1 MDPKIVEPLISYS
14 YVVPLLTGVFALISG
29 IYGTPRLRE
38 KEIEQQRPDLLER
51 LEYDLAR
58 DVANVIP
65 IRSEGIE
72 DEDYLET
79 CRTRLRDKMPAG
91 IGSMCLEYFESEQCF
106 KSFIRRTRLFT
117 RGVGAVFL
125 FELALFMCSIAH
137 LSALFQWVIVVLA
150 FVGAAATVFLITL
163 ATAMGDRYQDYLNK
177 YKICERD
184 HKK

>member
-1 MDPKIVEPLISYS
+1 MDPKIAEPLVSYS

-29 IYGTPRLRE
+29 IYGAPRLRE

-65 IRSEGIE
+65 SRSEGIE

-79 CRTRLRDKMPAG
+79 CRTRLRDKMPTG

-106 KSFIRRTRLFT
+106 KSFVRRVRLFT
-117 RGVGAVFL
+117 RGAGAVFL
-125 FELALFMCSIAH
+125 FELALFMCSISR
-137 LSALFQWVIVVLA
+137 LSALFQWVIILLA
-150 FVGAAATVFLITL
+150 FAGAAITVFLISL